1 MWTTDVGRYGASNYA
16 TFKAIFEANLKLFDQ
31 MAKKT
36 ILFVLRDFD
45 NRGNNFERITG
56 ILKNDLE
63 KIWAEIHKTEQ
74 FANSVPTDFF

>member
-1 MWTTDVGRYGASNYA
+1 
-16 TFKAIFEANLKLFDQ
+16 

-56 ILKNDLE
+56 ILTKDLE
-63 KIWAEIHKTEQ
+63 KIWTEIHKPEQ
-74 FANSVPTDFF
+74 FGSSVPTDFF

>member
-56 ILKNDLE
+56 ILNNDL
-63 KIWAEIHKTEQ
+63 K
-74 FANSVPTDFF
+74 

>member
-1 MWTTDVGRYGASNYA
+1 MWTTDVGRYAASNYA
-16 TFKAIFEANLKLFDQ
+16 TFKAIFEANPKLFNQ

-56 ILKNDLE
+56 ILTKDLE
-63 KIWAEIHKTEQ
+63 KIWTEIHKPEQ
-74 FANSVPTDFF
+74 FASSVPTDFF